1 MVKERPMSVPSTLVA
16 SEPAAQVIR
25 LEKADTGR
33 LLSLDVFRG
42 ATIASM
48 MLVNN
53 PGNWNA
59 VYPPLRHS
67 PWHGWTFTDTIF
79 PFFLWIAGVSMTLSF
94 AKRLER
100 GDSRARLLK
109 HTLQRAATIFL
120 LGMFLNLFPLFQFST
135 VRIPGVLQRIGICY
149 LIAGV
154 IFLFTSLRGQII
166 WAGGLLLVYCAL
178 MKLVPVP
185 GFGAGVLEK
194 EGNFAQ
200 YIDQLVLSGHM
211 WASSK
216 TWDPEGIVST
226 LPAIAT
232 VLFGILTGHLLRWNL
247 TPESRTA
254 WLMVMGNGLMGA
266 GLIWAWW
273 LPINKPLW
281 TSSYS
286 LLMAGMAAN
295 VFGCCYWL
303 IDIKGYRRWARPLA
317 IYGMN
322 AIMVYVL
329 AGLLAK
335 LSSFIKVAGIDGSE
349 IAAGKWVYENIYAPL
364 ASPVNASLLYALT
377 YVAILYGVSWF
388 MYRMKWFV
396 RV

>member
-1 MVKERPMSVPSTLVA
+1 MSVPSTLIT
-16 SEPAAQVIR
+16 SEPAVQVSS
-25 LEKADTGR
+25 LEKIGSGR

-42 ATIASM
+42 ATIAAM

-94 AKRLER
+94 TKRMER
-100 GDSRARLLK
+100 KDSRARLLT
-109 HTLQRAATIFL
+109 HTLQRGATIFL

-149 LIAGV
+149 LVAGV
-154 IFLFTSLRGQII
+154 IFLYTSLRGQIV
-166 WAGGLLLVYCAL
+166 WTVGFLVIYCTL
-178 MKLVPVP
+178 MKMAPVP
-185 GFGAGVLEK
+185 GFGAGILEK

-232 VLFGILTGHLLRWNL
+232 VLFGILTGHLLRSRL
-247 TPESRTA
+247 TPESKTA

-266 GLIWAWW
+266 GLVWAWW

-303 IDIKGYRRWARPLA
+303 IDIKGYQRWSRPLA

-322 AIMVYVL
+322 AITVYVL
-329 AGLLAK
+329 AGLLSK
-335 LSSFIKVAGIDGSE
+335 LSSFIKVASVDGSE
-349 IAAGKWVYENIYAPL
+349 ITAGKWIYENIYAPL
-364 ASPVNASLLYALT
+364 ASPMNASLLYALT

>member
-1 MVKERPMSVPSTLVA
+1 MPVPTTLIAPEPAIETGNLPSVA
-16 SEPAAQVIR
+16 SS
-25 LEKADTGR
+25 R

-42 ATIASM
+42 ATIAAM

-53 PGNWNA
+53 AGNWNA

-67 PWHGWTFTDTIF
+67 AWHGWTFTDTIF
-79 PFFLWIAGVSMTLSF
+79 PFFLWIAGVSMTFSF

-100 GDSRARLLK
+100 NDSRAGLLT

-120 LGMFLNLFPLFQFST
+120 LGLFLNLFPVFQFST
-135 VRIPGVLQRIGICY
+135 VRIPGVLQRIAVCY
-149 LIAGV
+149 LVAGV
-154 IFLFTSLRGQII
+154 IFLYTSLRGQIV
-166 WAGGLLLVYCAL
+166 WTASLLLVYCAL
-178 MKLVPVP
+178 MKFAPVP
-185 GFGAGVLEK
+185 GFGAGILEK

-200 YIDQLVLSGHM
+200 YVDQLVLSGHM

-232 VLFGILTGHLLRWNL
+232 ILFGILTGHLLRSRLN
-247 TPESRTA
+247 PESKTA
-254 WLMVMGNGLMGA
+254 WLMVMGNCLIGA

-286 LLMAGMAAN
+286 LFMAGMAAN

-303 IDIKGYRRWARPLA
+303 VDIKGYRRWSQPLA

-322 AIMVYVL
+322 AITVYVL
-329 AGLLAK
+329 AGLLSK
-335 LSSFIKVAGIDGSE
+335 LLSFIKVAGGDGSE
-349 IAAGKWVYENIYAPL
+349 ITAGKWVYEHIYAPL

-377 YVAILYGVSWF
+377 YVAILYAVSWF

>member
-1 MVKERPMSVPSTLVA
+1 MSVPTTLIA
-16 SEPAAQVIR
+16 AEPSVEAVGLQNVGIS
-25 LEKADTGR
+25 R

-42 ATIASM
+42 ATIAAM

-53 PGNWNA
+53 AGNWNA

-67 PWHGWTFTDTIF
+67 AWHGWTFTDTIF
-79 PFFLWIAGVSMTLSF
+79 PFFLWIAGVSMTFSF

-100 GDSRARLLK
+100 NDSRARLLT

-120 LGMFLNLFPLFQFST
+120 LGLFLNLFPLFQFSN
-135 VRIPGVLQRIGICY
+135 VRIPGVLQRIAVCY

-154 IFLFTSLRGQII
+154 IFLYTSLRGQMV
-166 WAGGLLLVYCAL
+166 WTASLLLVYCAL

-185 GFGAGVLEK
+185 GFGAGSLEK

-200 YIDQLVLSGHM
+200 YVDQLVLSGHM

-226 LPAIAT
+226 LPSIAT
-232 VLFGILTGHLLRWNL
+232 ILFGILTGHLLRSRL
-247 TPESRTA
+247 SPESKTA
-254 WLMVMGNGLMGA
+254 WLMVMGNGLIGA

-303 IDIKGYRRWARPLA
+303 IDIKGYRRWSQPFA

-322 AIMVYVL
+322 AITVYVL
-329 AGLLAK
+329 AGLLSK
-335 LSSFIKVAGIDGSE
+335 SLSVIKVAGVDGSE
-349 IAAGKWVYENIYAPL
+349 ITAGKWLYEHIYAPL

>member
-1 MVKERPMSVPSTLVA
+1 MSVSSALVA
-16 SEPAAQVIR
+16 PKPEVQAFDLKSIDNRR
-25 LEKADTGR
+25 LI
-33 LLSLDVFRG
+33 SLDVFRG

-53 PGNWNA
+53 AGNWNA

-67 PWHGWTFTDTIF
+67 AWHGWTFTDTIF
-79 PFFLWIAGVSMTLSF
+79 PFFLWIAGVSMTFSF

-100 GDSRARLLK
+100 RDSRTRLLT
-109 HTLQRAATIFL
+109 HTLQRAAIIFL

-135 VRIPGVLQRIGICY
+135 VRIPGVLQRIAVCY
-149 LIAGV
+149 LIAGF
-154 IFLFTSLRGQII
+154 IFLYTSLRGQIA
-166 WAGGLLLVYCAL
+166 WTASLLLVYGAL
-178 MKLVPVP
+178 MKLAPVP
-185 GFGAGVLEK
+185 GFGAGILEK

-200 YIDQLVLSGHM
+200 YVDQLLLSGHM

-226 LPAIAT
+226 LPAVAT
-232 VLFGILTGHLLRWNL
+232 MLFGILTGHLLRARL
-247 TPESRTA
+247 SGESKTA
-254 WLMVMGNGLMGA
+254 WLMVMGTLLMGA
-266 GLIWAWW
+266 GLVWAWW

-286 LLMAGMAAN
+286 LFMAGMAAN

-303 IDIKGYRRWARPLA
+303 VDIKGYQRWSQPLA
-317 IYGMN
+317 VYGMN
-322 AIMVYVL
+322 AITVYLL

-335 LSSFIKVAGIDGSE
+335 LSFFIKVTGIDGNQITS
-349 IAAGKWVYENIYAPL
+349 GKWVFDHFYGPL
-364 ASPVNASLLYALT
+364 ASPVHASLLYALT
-377 YVAILYGVSWF
+377 YVAIFYGVSCF

>member
-1 MVKERPMSVPSTLVA
+1 MSTTLVA
-16 SEPAAQVIR
+16 SEPAVQVSN
-25 LEKADTGR
+25 LETPGSGR

-53 PGNWNA
+53 AGNWNA

-67 PWHGWTFTDTIF
+67 AWHGWTFTDTIF
-79 PFFLWIAGVSMTLSF
+79 PFFLWIAGVSMTFSF

-100 GDSRARLLK
+100 NDSRARLLT
-109 HTLQRAATIFL
+109 HTVQRAATIFL
-120 LGMFLNLFPLFQFST
+120 LGLFLNLFPSFQFST
-135 VRIPGVLQRIGICY
+135 VRIPGVLQRIAVCY

-154 IFLFTSLRGQII
+154 VFLYTSLRGQIL
-166 WAGGLLLVYCAL
+166 WTASLLFVYCAL
-178 MKLVPVP
+178 MKLAPVP
-185 GFGAGVLEK
+185 GFGAGILEK

-216 TWDPEGIVST
+216 TWDPEGSVST

-232 VLFGILTGHLLRWNL
+232 VLFGILTGHLLRSRLN
-247 TPESRTA
+247 PESKTA
-254 WLMVMGNGLMGA
+254 WLMVMGNCLIGGGLV
-266 GLIWAWW
+266 WAWW

-286 LLMAGMAAN
+286 LFMAGMAAN

-303 IDIKGYRRWARPLA
+303 IDIKGYRRWSRPFA

-322 AIMVYVL
+322 AITVYVL
-329 AGLLAK
+329 AGALSK
-335 LSSFIKVAGIDGSE
+335 LSSFIKVAGVDGSE
-349 IAAGKWVYENIYAPL
+349 ITAGKWVYEHIYAPL

-388 MYRMKWFV
+388 MHRMKWFV